1 MSKAQQCIV
10 GGKVLRSYVPYGTK
24 RIGEGLVKVSVERL
38 LLMGEGAYRKKS
50 AKSGYYGILASVQV
64 QNKNNSFLPGREC

>member
-1 MSKAQQCIV
+1 M
-10 GGKVLRSYVPYGTK
+10 
-24 RIGEGLVKVSVERL
+24 SVERL